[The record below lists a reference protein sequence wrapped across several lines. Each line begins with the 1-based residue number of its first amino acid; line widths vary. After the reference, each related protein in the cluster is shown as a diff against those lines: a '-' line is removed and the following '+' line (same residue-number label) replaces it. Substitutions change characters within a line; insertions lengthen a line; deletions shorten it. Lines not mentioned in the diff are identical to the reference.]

1 MSRSHVAALRPARPV
16 PTYGRRHR
24 RRGRYG
30 DTLAAEPRAAY
41 DQGMAAEHLSHSSA
55 TGDDLARDAELVD
68 LARGAEIVRDLAAR
82 IDATSDAIGAIDVD
96 ALDDGNLRDAIRV
109 LQRGQDLMRGLQC
122 EAVGALE
129 ARAIQQA
136 GPGREQRAV
145 EPTRRFIRDELQL
158 THSEAKKLGET
169 GRRLREAPEAKRS
182 MQQGKLRP
190 EHASVITDILRY
202 LDGDTR
208 RQVEERLV
216 EAAATMDPVKLGRL
230 GRQLLAEADQ
240 EAAMLAEQRRHA
252 RRSGKVS
259 QTADGMTAVN
269 SRLAGLDGELA
280 QTCIDA
286 FRRPDAPGEHRTPE
300 QATAD
305 ALVEIFDAALRSRS
319 APTQHGERPHLTIV
333 IEAERLET
341 VTGVGFGTF
350 TGPIPAT
357 EVLRLARDAK
367 LTWITV
373 DPDGVPLNVS
383 EGRNVVQSA
392 LWRAL
397 VVRDGGCRWPGCDAP
412 PSRCDV
418 AHAEVP
424 DRDGGPR
431 VLSNVAML
439 CRHHHRKVDIG
450 KWTMRIRGPDVIFDP
465 PDGSSAEPLRSTRSA
480 A

>member
-1 MSRSHVAALRPARPV
+1 MSRSHAAAPGPALRSSSSL
-16 PTYGRRHR
+16 YGRRHHAAGR
-24 RRGRYG
+24 RCVA
-30 DTLAAEPRAAY
+30 LAAEPRATY
-41 DQGMAAEHLSHSSA
+41 GQGSGRPFRDGRVVGVAD
-55 TGDDLARDAELVD
+55 GDD
-68 LARGAEIVRDLAAR
+68 RGQSAVVRDLAAR
-82 IDATSDAIGAIDVD
+82 IDATIAVIDAVEVD
-96 ALDDGNLRDAIRV
+96 ELDDGDLKDAVRA

-122 EAVGALE
+122 EAIGALE

-136 GPGREQRAV
+136 GPGRESRAV
-145 EPTRRFIRDELQL
+145 EPTRRFVRDELQL

-190 EHASVITDILRY
+190 EHASVITDILRH
-202 LDGDTR
+202 LDGETR
-208 RQVEERLV
+208 EQVEQQLV
-216 EAAATMDPVKLGRL
+216 DAAATMDPVKLGRL

-240 EAAMLAEQRRHA
+240 EAAMLAEQRRHG
-252 RRSGKVS
+252 RRSGKVT
-259 QTADGMTAVN
+259 QTADGMTAI
-269 SRLAGLDGELA
+269 SAQLAGLDGELA
-280 QTCIDA
+280 HTCIEA

-319 APTQHGERPHLTIV
+319 APTQHGERPHLTVV

-367 LTWITV
+367 LTWVVV
-373 DPDGVPLNVS
+373 DPVGVPVKVS

-418 AHAEVP
+418 AHAEIP

-431 VLSNVAML
+431 MLSNVAML
-439 CRHHHRKVDIG
+439 CRHHHRKVDLG

-465 PDGSSAEPLRSTRSA
+465 PDGSNAEPLRSTRSA

>member
-1 MSRSHVAALRPARPV
+1 MSRSHVAVLRPARPV
-16 PTYGRRHR
+16 TTYGRRHR
-24 RRGRYG
+24 RMGGYG
-30 DTLAAEPRAAY
+30 DPLLAEPRAAY
-41 DQGMAAEHLSHSSA
+41 DQEAAPRQ
-55 TGDDLARDAELVD
+55 GDSRPTAGDD
-68 LARGAEIVRDLAAR
+68 LARGAEVVRGLAAR
-82 IDATSDAIGAIDVD
+82 IDATTDAIGAIDVD
-96 ALDDGNLRDAIRV
+96 ALDDGNLRDVIRV

-136 GPGREQRAV
+136 GPGREQRAI
-145 EPTRRFIRDELQL
+145 EPTRRFVRDELQL

-190 EHASVITDILRY
+190 EHASVITDTLRY

-216 EAAATMDPVKLGRL
+216 EAAGTMDPVKLGRL

-252 RRSGKVS
+252 RRTGKVT
-259 QTADGMTAVN
+259 QTADGRTAVHAQ
-269 SRLAGLDGELA
+269 LAGLDGELA
-280 QTCIDA
+280 HTCIEA

-333 IEAERLET
+333 VDAERLET
-341 VTGVGFGTF
+341 ATGVGFGTF

-357 EVLRLARDAK
+357 EVLRLVRDAK
-367 LTWITV
+367 LTWIVV
-373 DPDGVPLNVS
+373 DPDGVPLHVS

-392 LWRAL
+392 LWRAM

-439 CRHHHRKVDIG
+439 CRRHHRKVDLA

-465 PDGSSAEPLRSTRSA
+465 PDGRNSEPLRSTRTA